1 MTGARKEQ
9 GPGRGPGLGSLAG
22 AIGFVWEHF
31 KFNLAS
37 AMEYRAG
44 FVSQVAFM
52 VLNDVF
58 LLFFWW
64 IVFGRVSNVGGWT
77 FQDVVVM
84 QASLA
89 ASYGLSVAVFGNTPR
104 LPALI
109 AEGQLDYYMLLPRD
123 PLLHTLVSRSDI
135 SGLGD
140 LAFGI
145 GAMALFGPRGAGA
158 LLMFLVGAAA
168 GAAVFTSFGIIAGSL
183 AFFIGHAQTVSQQLA
198 GAMITFGSYP
208 EPLFRGAV
216 RVALYSLLPAGFVV
230 YLPAR
235 LVRSFHLGSF
245 AALMAFAAFAV
256 AAACWVFRRGLARYE
271 SGSLMVTRV

>member
-1 MTGARKEQ
+1 MSTEGRRGTGTAH
-9 GPGRGPGLGSLAG
+9 
-22 AIGFVWEHF
+22 FVWEHF
-31 KFNLAS
+31 KFNLAA

-44 FVSQVAFM
+44 FISQVLFM

-77 FQDVVVM
+77 FRDVIVM

-89 ASYGLSVAVFGNTPR
+89 SSYGLSVAMFGNTAR
-104 LPALI
+104 LPVLI

-123 PLLHTLVSRSDI
+123 PLLHVLVSRSDI

-140 LAFGI
+140 LAFGL
-145 GAMALFGPRGAGA
+145 GAVALFGPGGPRGLPVFLAG
-158 LLMFLVGAAA
+158 VVA

-208 EPLFRGAV
+208 EPLFRGVV
-216 RVALYSLLPAGFVV
+216 RVVLYSLLPAGFVV
-230 YLPAR
+230 YLPVR
-235 LVRSFHLGSF
+235 LMRDFDAGTLAVLLAF
-245 AALMAFAAFAV
+245 AALAVSAAG
-256 AAACWVFRRGLARYE
+256 WTFRRGLSRYE
-271 SGSLMVTRV
+271 SGSLVGTRA